1 MTRPPIFSLIFF
13 LSACGPF
20 IQGGWGSD
28 DGNDPQDT
36 GYLPD
41 GDADTDTDADG
52 DTDADADADA
62 DADSDADT
70 DNGCDGK
77 VVSMS
82 GAPAELNAG
91 TSWSTGGV
99 HFTMADGWGMR
110 EGSCAFFGG
119 VLEADFSG
127 LECDVTRVEWDV
139 VDWCGAGC
147 LELTGW
153 NGATQLGQDAN
164 SKTGSSETLSVS
176 GQGLDAA
183 EIDGLEAEACELRLY

>member
-1 MTRPPIFSLIFF
+1 MHRPAIFSLIFF

-20 IQGGWGSD
+20 IEGGWGNDD
-28 DGNDPQDT
+28 DGKDPQDT

-41 GDADTDTDADG
+41 GDADTDADADG
-52 DTDADADADA
+52 DTDAD
-62 DADSDADT
+62 SDTDT

-91 TSWSTGGV
+91 TSWTTAGV
-99 HFTMADGWGMR
+99 SFTMADGWGMR
-110 EGSCAFFGG
+110 EGDCAFFGG
-119 VLEADFSG
+119 VLAADFSG
-127 LECDVTRVEWDV
+127 LNCDVSRIEWDV

-153 NGATQLGQDAN
+153 NGATQLDRDAN
-164 SKTGSSETLSVS
+164 SSTGSSETLSVS

-183 EIDGLEAEACELRLY
+183 EFDGLEAEACELRLY